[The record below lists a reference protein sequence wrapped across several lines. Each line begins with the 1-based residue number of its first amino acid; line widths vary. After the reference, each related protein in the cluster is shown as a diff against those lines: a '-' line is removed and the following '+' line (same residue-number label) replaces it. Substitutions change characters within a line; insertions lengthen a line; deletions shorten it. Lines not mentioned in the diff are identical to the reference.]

1 MMKDEVVEMAKK
13 KKEMDCK
20 TREILDSAFGSDV
33 STLRD
38 LNVRSMLIDYIN
50 SEIRVNENN
59 ENISIGLT
67 VTDSDKKH
75 WMKNE
80 HFIKIFHHEIRHAEE
95 YYSLTRG
102 EKHFILDLAE
112 FLRWEMNILVDEF
125 DAPLN
130 QVSLAEKLDIDV
142 RTVRR
147 NMTSLQKK
155 HIIHKV
161 EISNEAY
168 YIINPYLIF
177 IGQYINLSIPKLF
190 DGLGYVNS
198 GDIVKEGR
206 SNRRKDQEKRINIR
220 VNG

>member
-1 MMKDEVVEMAKK
+1 MGRK
-13 KKEMDCK
+13 KKEIDCK
-20 TREILDSAFGSDV
+20 TKEILDSAFGSDV

-38 LNVRSMLIDYIN
+38 INVRSMLIDYIN
-50 SEIRVNENN
+50 KNIRENDKN
-59 ENISIGLT
+59 DSISIGLT

-80 HFIKIFHHEIRHAEE
+80 HFIKIFHHEIRHVEE

-112 FLRWEMNILVDEF
+112 FLRWEMNILVDEY
-125 DAPLN
+125 DRPLN
-130 QVSLAEKLDIDV
+130 QVKLSEKLDIDV
-142 RTVRR
+142 RTIRR
-147 NMTSLQKK
+147 NMSSLQEKK
-155 HIIHKV
+155 IIHKV
-161 EISNEAY
+161 DISNEVF
-168 YIINPYLIF
+168 YIVNPYLTF

-190 DGLGYVNS
+190 DELGYVNS
-198 GDIVKEGR
+198 GSIDKDGR